1 MRTTPWTKSKPADL
15 STPVR
20 NRYFYGKL
28 LDVFHFETETHY
40 MNNKRWLLNRL
51 VTGYGVVCGLD
62 VKIVEDG
69 RAVLVTPGFAIDKC
83 GHEIIVPAES
93 GPHPFPTDLWIEN
106 GGWRE
111 GGAGPPKDSER
122 HPSSAR
128 PGHYEEEQ
136 PTEEEEMY
144 LHVVL
149 CYHECETGP
158 TPILA
163 GECDAEEICA
173 PGLIEER
180 FRIEFRSGQAPPIPV
195 WDCHIPD
202 AITRG
207 ELDYEALV
215 QWVTYQCP
223 EMPDD
228 CCIPLANVRLT
239 ADPEGPSCYP
249 SDVDINI
256 RPVALSNEALF
267 YLLMSMLI
275 EVAPR
280 RRR

>member
-1 MRTTPWTKSKPADL
+1 MHATTWTKSKPADI

-28 LDVFHFETETHY
+28 LDVFHFEAETQY

-62 VKIVEDG
+62 VQIVEDG
-69 RAVLVTPGFAIDKC
+69 RAVIVTPGFAIDKC
-83 GHEIIVPAES
+83 GHEIVVPTES
-93 GPHPFPTDLWIEN
+93 GPHPFPTDLWNEN
-106 GGWRE
+106 GGWGE
-111 GGAGPPKDSER
+111 GPDGPPQKGETYPTAKQSEY
-122 HPSSAR
+122 
-128 PGHYEEEQ
+128 YEEE
-136 PTEEEEMY
+136 PNEEEEVY

-149 CYHECETGP
+149 CYHECETSP
-158 TPILA
+158 TPVLA
-163 GECDAEEICA
+163 SECDTEAICTS
-173 PGLIEER
+173 GLIEER
-180 FRIEFRSGQAPPIPV
+180 FRIEFRPDQAPPISV

-202 AITRG
+202 AITHG

-215 QWVTYQCP
+215 RWVTYECP

-239 ADPEGPSCYP
+239 TDPEGPHCHP
-249 SDVDINI
+249 GDVDINI

-267 YLLMSMLI
+267 YLLMSMLF
-275 EVAPR
+275 EATPR
-280 RRR
+280 RRSR